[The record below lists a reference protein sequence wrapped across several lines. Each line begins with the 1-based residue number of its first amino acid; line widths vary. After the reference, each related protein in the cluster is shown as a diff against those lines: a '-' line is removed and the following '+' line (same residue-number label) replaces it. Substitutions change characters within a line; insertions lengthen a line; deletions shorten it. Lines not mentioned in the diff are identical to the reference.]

1 MMVVCVIDF
10 YSDDP
15 SSNPTVFLLKY
26 FKSIES
32 KQKEATRG
40 QSVWKECKWIRNED
54 LNKFF
59 SIGPIDCR
67 LRGREKFFSKIF
79 LSMEKLPL
87 STQLHSHFFDC
98 NGAVVEDDD
107 DDGHGGAVVRRRPAQ
122 SKNLTIFQWN
132 RGTRKLDES
141 DNGI

>member
-1 MMVVCVIDF
+1 
-10 YSDDP
+10 
-15 SSNPTVFLLKY
+15 
-26 FKSIES
+26 
-32 KQKEATRG
+32 
-40 QSVWKECKWIRNED
+40 
-54 LNKFF
+54 
-59 SIGPIDCR
+59 
-67 LRGREKFFSKIF
+67 
-79 LSMEKLPL
+79 MEKLQL

-107 DDGHGGAVVRRRPAQ
+107 DDDGHGGAVVRRRTSQ